1 MKPSRWKGVM
11 VAEEIE
17 EREAPGVTAGNLQ
30 VLE

>member
-1 MKPSRWKGVM
+1 VM

-17 EREAPGVTAGNLQ
+17 EREAAGVTAGNLQ